1 MAVEYITSRNMVDL
15 IYETLR
21 LMKFNL
27 KKKGGILYARHKK
40 KREKI

>member
-21 LMKFNL
+21 LMNKSMAPTVC
-27 KKKGGILYARHKK
+27 G
-40 KREKI
+40 